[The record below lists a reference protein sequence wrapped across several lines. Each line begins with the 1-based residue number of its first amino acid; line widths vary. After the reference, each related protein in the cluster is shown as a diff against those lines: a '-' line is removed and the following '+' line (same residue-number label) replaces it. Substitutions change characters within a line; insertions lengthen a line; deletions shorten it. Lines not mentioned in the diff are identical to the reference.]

1 MHSKKIITKKKICFV
16 VAIPGTAQSFLK
28 DHIKALAKDYEVYLV
43 ANIEN
48 SPDFALD
55 GLKEI
60 HHVSIVRNISV
71 AKDFKAVFDLAAYFR
86 KMKFDAVH
94 SVTPK
99 AGLVTAL
106 AARFAVIKNRIH
118 IFTGQV
124 WATRTGV
131 MRRLLKI
138 IDKSIALSNNHILV
152 DGESQ
157 RQFLIK
163 EGVVTDKKSKVL
175 GAGSICGANTSRFT
189 PDESIRSQQRDSMNI
204 PHNKVVFTFMG
215 RLNRDKGIF
224 ELLSAFNELAT
235 TSNNAF
241 LLIFGRDEENC
252 LSKINEYPNIITGD
266 NYLYFGPTSTPQ
278 LSLQAADVFCLPSY
292 REGFGMSVI
301 EASCLGLPVICSD
314 TYGLA
319 DTMVDNETGLRCKV
333 ADVQT
338 LVEAMKYLYERPH
351 ERLRMGENGRNR
363 VLELFSGEK
372 IVGAWCNFYKS
383 LLE

>member
-1 MHSKKIITKKKICFV
+1 MTKEKICFV
-16 VAIPGTAQSFLK
+16 VAVPGSAQSFLK
-28 DHIKALAKDYEVYLV
+28 DHIKALAKDYDVYLI
-43 ANIEN
+43 ANLEN
-48 SPDFALD
+48 STNFALE
-55 GLKEI
+55 GLKGI
-60 HHVSIVRNISV
+60 HHVPIVRNISI
-71 AKDFKAVFDLAAYFR
+71 AKDCKAVLDLAVYFR

-106 AARFAVIKNRIH
+106 AARLAGIRHRIH

-131 MRRLLKI
+131 MRLLLKS
-138 IDKSIALSNNHILV
+138 IDRLIAMTNNHILV

-157 RQFLIK
+157 RQFLIT
-163 EGVVTDKKSKVL
+163 ESVVSDRKSKVL
-175 GAGSICGANTSRFT
+175 GAGSICGANTLRFT
-189 PDESIRSQQRDSMNI
+189 PDENIRMQQRSLMNI
-204 PHNKVVFTFMG
+204 SDDKVVFTFMG
-215 RLNRDKGIF
+215 RLNHDKGIF
-224 ELLSAFNELAT
+224 ELLSAFNEFVVM
-235 TSNNAF
+235 SPDAF

-252 LSKINEYPNIITGD
+252 ISKINEYPNIHDGD

-301 EASCLGLPVICSD
+301 EASCLGLPVICSNA
-314 TYGLA
+314 YGLA

-333 ADVQT
+333 ADVPT
-338 LVEAMKYLYERPH
+338 LVKAMKYLYDHPDERQ
-351 ERLRMGENGRNR
+351 RMGKNGRNR

-372 IVGAWCNFYKS
+372 IVGAWCDFYKS
-383 LLE
+383 ILG

>member
-1 MHSKKIITKKKICFV
+1 MFRKKICFV
-16 VAIPGTAQSFLK
+16 VALPGSAQSFLK
-28 DHIKALAKDYEVYLV
+28 DHIKALAKEYDVYLV
-43 ANIEN
+43 ANLE
-48 SPDFALD
+48 SASGFTLD
-55 GLKEI
+55 GLSG
-60 HHVSIVRNISV
+60 VQNVAIVRNISIG
-71 AKDFKAVFDLAAYFR
+71 KDCKAVLDLASYFR

-106 AARFAVIKNRIH
+106 AARLAGIKHRIH

-124 WATRTGV
+124 WATRSGM
-131 MRRLLKI
+131 MRILLKS
-138 IDKSIALSNNHILV
+138 IDKLIATCNNHILV

-157 RQFLIK
+157 RQFLVS
-163 EGVVTDKKSKVL
+163 EGVVSDRKSRVL
-175 GAGSICGANTSRFT
+175 GAGSICGANTVRFT
-189 PDESIRSQQRDSMNI
+189 PEENVRVKERAHMNI
-204 PHNKVVFTFMG
+204 PTDKIVFTFMG

-235 TSNNAF
+235 TSPNAF

-252 LSKINEYPNIITGD
+252 LSKINEYPNIHGGE
-266 NYLYFGPTSTPQ
+266 NFLYFGPTSTPQ

-314 TYGLA
+314 AYGLA

-333 ADVQT
+333 ADIPT
-338 LVEAMKYLYERPH
+338 LVKDMKYFYDNADERQ
-351 ERLRMGENGRNR
+351 RMGENGRKR
-363 VLELFSGEK
+363 VLELFTGEK
-372 IVGAWCNFYKS
+372 IVNAWCDYYRS
-383 LLE
+383 MLY

>member
-1 MHSKKIITKKKICFV
+1 MTKKKICFV

-28 DHIKALAKDYEVYLV
+28 DHIKALANDYDVYLV
-43 ANIEN
+43 ANLGN
-48 SPDFALD
+48 APDFALE

-60 HHVSIVRNISV
+60 HHVTIVRNISV
-71 AKDFKAVFDLAAYFR
+71 AKDCKAVFDLAAYFR

-106 AARFAVIKNRIH
+106 AARFAGIKNRIH

-131 MRRLLKI
+131 MKRLLKI

-175 GAGSICGANTSRFT
+175 GAGSICGANTIRFN
-189 PDESIRSQQRDSMNI
+189 PDESIRVQQRDLMNI

-224 ELLSAFNELAT
+224 ELLSAFNQLAT

-252 LSKINEYPNIITGD
+252 LSKINEYPNIIDG
-266 NYLYFGPTSTPQ
+266 NNFLYFGPTTTPQ
-278 LSLQAADVFCLPSY
+278 LSLQAADIFCLPSY

-314 TYGLA
+314 AYGLA

-333 ADVQT
+333 ADVPT
-338 LVEAMKYLYERPH
+338 LVEAMKRLYEHPH
-351 ERLRMGENGRNR
+351 ERIRMGKNGRNR

-372 IVGAWCNFYKS
+372 IVEAWCNFYKS
-383 LLE
+383 LLG